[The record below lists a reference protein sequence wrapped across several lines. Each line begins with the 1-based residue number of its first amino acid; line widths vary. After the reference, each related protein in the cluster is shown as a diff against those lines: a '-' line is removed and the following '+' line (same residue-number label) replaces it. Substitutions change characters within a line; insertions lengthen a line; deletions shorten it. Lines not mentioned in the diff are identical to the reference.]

1 MNQYYDN
8 VVGRHIVN
16 VQFYNEIRVVS
27 IPTKVQQLCT
37 TRVYFVKLLIIFAEM
52 CRKKMEAIKESER
65 TRTMNGSLR
74 LQTG

>member
-27 IPTKVQQLCT
+27 IPTKVRQLCT
-37 TRVYFVKLLIIFAEM
+37 TRAYFVKLLIIFAEM